1 MIPRRRGAAG
11 EEIMGN
17 ESKIAGT
24 IDEFEIEFLID
35 QALRFIE
42 DLYLEMCNGFHL
54 RAGGDIDQD
63 TAYIFFRS
71 KERIDNLKMLL
82 QYLIYFV
89 REVSYQVLMHDDLQ
103 KPFHQFRAFIQNHV
117 GLLAEDDVKSAIMR
131 EYVRRLPIAEHSLD
145 DFERRIEAQHQML
158 NAMLAGADKPSPEGF
173 FKLFDALRQT
183 SRFWLE
189 LKDHQCRRIRRSDF
203 YIYKFSRLLLEKYT
217 H

>member
-1 MIPRRRGAAG
+1 
-11 EEIMGN
+11 MGN
-17 ESKIAGT
+17 ENQLAGT
-24 IDEFEIEFLID
+24 IDGFEIEFLVD

-42 DLYLEMCNGFHL
+42 DLYLEMCNGFHQ

-89 REVSYQVLMHDDLQ
+89 REVSYQALVQEDLH
-103 KPFHQFRAFIQNHV
+103 KPFRQFRGFIHNHI
-117 GLLAEDDVKSAIMR
+117 GLLAEEDVKNAIMR
-131 EYVRRLPIAEHSLD
+131 EYIRRLPLAEHSRD
-145 DFERRIEAQHQML
+145 DFERRIATQHQAL
-158 NAMLAGADKPSPEGF
+158 NAKLAGAEQPSPEGF

-189 LKDHQCRRIRRSDF
+189 LKDLDCRRIRRSDF